1 MNVNNIINVIDK
13 VDSYKISNK
22 YNDNHS
28 KEERNGEE
36 KVNARELDKNDI
48 IKIVD
53 KLNKSMK
60 VSNERVRF
68 SYHEEN
74 NQIILRVSDSETG
87 EVIREIPS
95 RNVQKLHDH
104 IQEYIGMLV
113 DESR

>member
-13 VDSYKISNK
+13 VDSYKISNQH
-22 YNDNHS
+22 NDNHS
-28 KEERNGEE
+28 KEEHNSEE
-36 KVNARELDKNDI
+36 KVYVQELDKNGI

-53 KLNKSMK
+53 KLNESMK
-60 VSNERVRF
+60 MSNERVRF

-74 NQIILRVSDSETG
+74 NKIILRVTDSESG

>member
-13 VDSYKISNK
+13 VDSYKISNQ

-28 KEERNGEE
+28 KEEHNSEE
-36 KVNARELDKNDI
+36 KVYAKEPDKNGI

-53 KLNKSMK
+53 KLNKSMML
-60 VSNERVRF
+60 SNERVRF

-74 NQIILRVSDSETG
+74 SKIILRVTDSESG

-95 RNVQKLHDH
+95 RNVVKLHEY